1 MAAVPTRTGLPGLQ
15 AATAVRLTV
24 FRNRTSSDIVER
36 LGGSAMSDKRIVD
49 HVNDMYLAVWD
60 LTGATVGD
68 CLTVIDLVALV
79 VLFPTTTIGWI
90 LFFCVFA
97 IDRAFDF
104 IQRKNLSYWNVN
116 AEWFRSMSGLR
127 YVMIALA
134 IVDGLS
140 RGRLE
145 FVIGCV
151 LTQYL
156 FCCRVRERDPD
167 RFKKRKLA
175 SNLA

>member
-1 MAAVPTRTGLPGLQ
+1 MGDT
-15 AATAVRLTV
+15 
-24 FRNRTSSDIVER
+24 
-36 LGGSAMSDKRIVD
+36 RIVD
-49 HVNDMYLAVWD
+49 HVNEMYLTVWD

-68 CLTVIDLVALV
+68 CLTVIDLIALAL
-79 VLFPTTTIGWI
+79 LFPTTTMGWI
-90 LFFCVFA
+90 LFFGVFA

-116 AEWFRSMSGLR
+116 AEWFRSMSALR
-127 YVMIALA
+127 YVMIAVA

-140 RGRLE
+140 RGRVE
-145 FVIGCV
+145 FIVGFI

-175 SNLA
+175 NNMA